1 MNKPE
6 LIIVLQAVAASKG
19 VDLSWLDVDV
29 EFEWREHQYKI
40 SQNGERYWKFDRE
53 SKEWKKSDNEHGLIN
68 MFRNVEEIK
77 PIPPY
82 TPAEAE
88 QAKKDMECSA
98 GFEWV
103 SKDADTG
110 LTMLWR
116 SEPTKY
122 LTGFAPGET
131 DLAKSWVPPD
141 TYPSLKPGEKE
152 RLDVIAGCGKWESS
166 Y

>member
-6 LIIVLQAVAASKG
+6 LIIALQAVATSKG

-88 QAKKDMECSA
+88 QAKKDMECSLRFKEA
-98 GFEWV
+98 KREKCGDLFLLFENNAYCEID
-103 SKDADTG
+103 SS
-110 LTMLWR
+110 L
-116 SEPTKY
+116 
-122 LTGFAPGET
+122 
-131 DLAKSWVPPD
+131 
-141 TYPSLKPGEKE
+141 YPSLKPGTKE
-152 RLDVIAGCGKWESS
+152 RLDVIAGCGE
-166 Y
+166 